1 MLIYY
6 FLSLS
11 GMRRSA
17 LALTALLAG
26 CRAHME
32 APLPKPF
39 SYPMA
44 EGGRAALAL
53 ERHRERYLAGPDA
66 WMYAQALAQYRAL
79 AGDYRGA
86 LAAWDETG
94 AKDRGAAPDFE
105 GVGPEDAATLLL
117 REAERRQAFLIN
129 EAHHDPRHRAFT
141 RSLLAGL
148 RERGYRYFAA
158 EAFGEEDPDLAA
170 RGAPSRATGGYV
182 SEPQF
187 AELVREALR
196 LGFVPVAYEDQN
208 PCADLPGEPDF
219 CPNQRDRN
227 QAQILKSRVFD
238 KDPRAKVVVH
248 AGFDHIRK
256 NGRGKWRTMALVLRE
271 LTGVGALSVDQVE
284 LAERSA
290 PAFERAAYKAALE
303 AFKPE
308 GPVVLSA
315 ADGTGWVLPEDKGAY
330 DFHVLHPRAAVRHGR
345 PDWVFSGRSA
355 VGLPAGLCPAVPCA
369 VEAFYEGDDPAAAP
383 PADAFL
389 ARDLAA
395 LPALA
400 LAPGR
405 YRVRALGPA
414 GTTARDVAV
423 EAR

>member
-6 FLSLS
+6 FLSLF
-11 GMRRSA
+11 GMRRPA

-44 EGGRAALAL
+44 ESGRAVLEL
-53 ERHRERYLAGPDA
+53 ERYRDRYLAGPDA

-79 AGDYRGA
+79 AGDYPGA
-86 LAAWDETG
+86 LAAWDQPGSE
-94 AKDRGAAPDFE
+94 DRGAAPDFE
-105 GVGPEDAATLLL
+105 GIGAEDAATLLL
-117 REAERRQAFLIN
+117 REAERRQAFFIN
-129 EAHHDPRHRAFT
+129 EAHHAPRHRAFT
-141 RSLLAGL
+141 RTLLAGL

-182 SEPQF
+182 NEPQF

-196 LGFVPVAYEDQN
+196 LGFVPVAYEDQS
-208 PCADLPGEPDF
+208 PCADPPEDPDF
-219 CPNQRDRN
+219 CANQRDRN
-227 QAQILKSRVFD
+227 QAQTLKSRIFD
-238 KDPRAKVVVH
+238 RDPRAKVVVH

-256 NGRGKWRTMALVLRE
+256 NGRAKWRTMALVFRQ
-271 LTGVGALSVDQVE
+271 LTGVDPLSVDQVE
-284 LAERSA
+284 LDGRSA
-290 PAFERAAYKAALE
+290 TAFERAAYKAALA
-303 AFKPE
+303 AFAPT
-308 GPVVLSA
+308 GSVVLA
-315 ADGTGWVLPEDKGAY
+315 GGDGTGWVRPEDKGAY
-330 DFHVLHPRAAVRHGR
+330 DFHVLHPRSAVRYGR
-345 PDWVFSGRSA
+345 PAWVFAGRAA

-369 VEAFYEGDDPAAAP
+369 VEAFYAGDDPAAVP

-400 LAPGR
+400 LPPGR
-405 YRVRALGPA
+405 YRVRALGPGGA
-414 GTTARDVAV
+414 PVGEAAL